1 MPHRCQTVVDARRL
15 EGRRA
20 NLTAFIVCLGCV
32 VVLLDVS
39 IVNVALQ
46 RISDGLGGRVSD
58 LQWIVD
64 AYTLA
69 FASFLLTGGTAGDR
83 YGNNQVFGAGIVL
96 FTLAS
101 VFCGSANTLSMLIV
115 ARVIQ
120 GIGAALIIPCSLTL
134 LNHAFDDA
142 AQRAKAFGWWAGSGG
157 VAVAAGPLIGGLLV
171 HLFGWRS
178 IFFVNLPIGMV
189 ALLLTIRCI
198 QEEQPLP
205 GRRIDLAGQIV
216 SLLALAALTTVLIE
230 GTNWGW
236 LSPPITGLS
245 VACLLLSF
253 LFVLLEARQSD
264 PMLPLTLFRS
274 PQFSVATSLG
284 LLLSFPFY
292 GLIFTLSLYFQQ
304 VSHYTPMQTGLAFL
318 PVTGLLTV
326 MNVYAGRLA
335 AKRGVRFPIVAGLV
349 IGGAGFF
356 WLALAVHAGA
366 GYTIILLPLLSIGA
380 GVPLILPPVTT
391 VVLASVDRPQ
401 VGLASA
407 TLNAG
412 RQVGAAAGVAVLGSL
427 VSAGH
432 DFVDGFRLAM
442 ILSGVIYIIG
452 AVLAIRFIPGKTK
465 PMPED
470 EGKGEMRYGAKS
482 GRQIKQC

>member
-1 MPHRCQTVVDARRL
+1 MSDSCETVVDANGL
-15 EGRRA
+15 ESSRA

-46 RISDGLGGRVSD
+46 RISNGLGGRVSD

-83 YGNNQVFGAGIVL
+83 YGNKQVFAAGFVL
-96 FTLAS
+96 FTVAS
-101 VFCGSANTLSMLIV
+101 VLCGTANTLAVLNI
-115 ARVIQ
+115 ARAIQ

-142 AQRAKAFGWWAGSGG
+142 AQRAKAFGWWAGSDG
-157 VAVAAGPLIGGLLV
+157 VAVAGGPLIGGLLV
-171 HLFGWRS
+171 NWFGWRS
-178 IFFVNLPIGMV
+178 IFFVNLPIGIV
-189 ALLLTIRCI
+189 ALLLTIRYI
-198 QEEQPLP
+198 REEKPLP
-205 GRRIDLAGQIV
+205 GRRIDLGGQLI
-216 SLLALAALTTVLIE
+216 SLFALAALTTVLIE

-236 LSPPITGLS
+236 LSLPIISLS
-245 VACLLLSF
+245 LAFALLSL
-253 LFVLLEARQSD
+253 LFVWIEARQAD

-304 VSHYTPMQTGLAFL
+304 VCHYTPMQTGLAFL

-356 WLALAVHAGA
+356 WLAFAAHSGA
-366 GYTIILLPLLSIGA
+366 SYTVILLPLLSIGA
-380 GVPLILPPVTT
+380 GVPLILPLVTS

-427 VSAGH
+427 VSSSS
-432 DFVDGFRLAM
+432 DFVAGFRVALVV
-442 ILSGVIYIIG
+442 SGVIYIFG
-452 AVLAIRFIPGKTK
+452 TFLAV
-465 PMPED
+465 
-470 EGKGEMRYGAKS
+470 RYLGPHS
-482 GRQIKQC
+482 RLRLE

>member
-1 MPHRCQTVVDARRL
+1 MSDSCPSLIGARRL
-15 EGRRA
+15 ESGRR

-83 YGNNQVFGAGIVL
+83 YGNKQVFGAGFVL
-96 FTLAS
+96 FTIAS
-101 VFCGSANTLSMLIV
+101 VFCGTANNLPILIT
-115 ARVIQ
+115 ARVVQ

-134 LNHAFDDA
+134 LNHAFDDPIE
-142 AQRAKAFGWWAGSGG
+142 RAKAFGWWAGSGG

-171 HLFGWRS
+171 NVFGWRS
-178 IFFVNLPIGMV
+178 IFFVNLPIGLV
-189 ALLLTIRCI
+189 ALLLTIRYI
-198 QEEQPLP
+198 QEEKPSFS
-205 GRRIDLAGQIV
+205 GRIDLPGQIV
-216 SLLALAALTTVLIE
+216 SLFALATLITVLIE

-236 LSPPITGLS
+236 LSLPILGLGVAFFLLS
-245 VACLLLSF
+245 V
-253 LFVLLEARQSD
+253 LFVLIEVRQSD
-264 PMLPLTLFRS
+264 PMLPLRLFRS
-274 PQFSVATSLG
+274 SQFSVATSLG

-304 VSHYTPMQTGLAFL
+304 VCHYTPMQTGLAFL

-335 AKRGVRFPIVAGLV
+335 AKRGMRFPIVAGLV
-349 IGGAGFF
+349 IGGVGFF
-356 WLALAVHAGA
+356 WLAFTAQAGA
-366 GYTIILLPLLSIGA
+366 GYTTILLPLLSIGA
-380 GVPLILPPVTT
+380 GVPLILPPVAAL
-391 VVLASVDRPQ
+391 VLASVERSQ

-432 DFVDGFRLAM
+432 NFVAGFRLAM
-442 ILSGVIYIIG
+442 FVSGVIYIIG
-452 AVLAIRFIPGKTK
+452 TFLAVRFLPGRGDQRSASTNTV
-465 PMPED
+465 P
-470 EGKGEMRYGAKS
+470 AK
-482 GRQIKQC
+482 ID

>member
-1 MPHRCQTVVDARRL
+1 MSDSCQSLIDARRF
-15 EGRRA
+15 ESGRR

-83 YGNNQVFGAGIVL
+83 YGNKQVFGAGFVL

-101 VFCGSANTLSMLIV
+101 VFCGTANNLPILIT

-134 LNHAFDDA
+134 LNHAFDDPI
-142 AQRAKAFGWWAGSGG
+142 QRAKAFGWWAGSGG

-171 HLFGWRS
+171 NMFGWRS
-178 IFFVNLPIGMV
+178 IFFVNLPIGIV
-189 ALLLTIRCI
+189 ALLLTIRYI
-198 QEEQPLP
+198 REEKPLF

-216 SLLALAALTTVLIE
+216 SLFALATLITVLIE

-236 LSPPITGLS
+236 LSLPIIGLS
-245 VACLLLSF
+245 VAFFLLSL
-253 LFVLLEARQSD
+253 LFILIEVRQPD

-274 PQFSVATSLG
+274 SQFSVATSLG

-304 VSHYTPMQTGLAFL
+304 VCHYTPMQTGFAFL

-326 MNVYAGRLA
+326 MNVYAGLLA
-335 AKRGVRFPIVAGLV
+335 AKRGTRFPIVVGLA
-349 IGGAGFF
+349 IGGVGFF
-356 WLALAVHAGA
+356 WLAFTAQAGA
-366 GYTIILLPLLSIGA
+366 GYVIILLPLLCIGA
-380 GVPLILPPVTT
+380 GVPLILPPVAAL
-391 VVLASVDRPQ
+391 VLASVERSQ

-432 DFVDGFRLAM
+432 NFVAGFRLAM
-442 ILSGVIYIIG
+442 LVSGVIYVIG
-452 AVLAIRFIPGKTK
+452 TFLAVRFLPG
-465 PMPED
+465 
-470 EGKGEMRYGAKS
+470 GADRRSASSNTVPAK
-482 GRQIKQC
+482 ID

>member
-1 MPHRCQTVVDARRL
+1 MSDSCPTVIDGSRL
-15 EGRRA
+15 ESGRQ

-46 RISDGLGGRVSD
+46 RISDGLGGRLSD

-64 AYTLA
+64 SYTLA

-83 YGNNQVFGAGIVL
+83 YGNKQVFAAGFVL

-101 VFCGSANTLSMLIV
+101 VFCGTANNLPILIT

-134 LNHAFDDA
+134 LNHAFDDPIG
-142 AQRAKAFGWWAGSGG
+142 RAKAFGWWAGSGG
-157 VAVAAGPLIGGLLV
+157 VSVAAGPLIGGLLV
-171 HLFGWRS
+171 NMFGWRS
-178 IFFVNLPIGMV
+178 IFFVNLPIGIV
-189 ALLLTIRCI
+189 ALLLTLRCI
-198 QEEQPLP
+198 REEKPLYD
-205 GRRIDLAGQIV
+205 RRIDLAGQIV
-216 SLLALAALTTVLIE
+216 SLFALATLITVLIE

-236 LSPPITGLS
+236 LSLPIIGLS
-245 VACLLLSF
+245 TAFCLLSL
-253 LFVLLEARQSD
+253 LFVLIEARQPD

-274 PQFSVATSLG
+274 SQFSVATSLG

-304 VSHYTPMQTGLAFL
+304 VCHYTPMQTGLAFL

-335 AKRGVRFPIVAGLV
+335 AKRGMRFPIVAGLA
-349 IGGAGFF
+349 IGGVGFF
-356 WLALAVHAGA
+356 WLAFAARAGA
-366 GYTIILLPLLSIGA
+366 GYAIILLPLLSIGA
-380 GVPLILPPVTT
+380 GVPLILPPVASL
-391 VVLASVDRPQ
+391 VLASVERSQ

-432 DFVDGFRLAM
+432 NFVAGFRIAM
-442 ILSGVIYIIG
+442 LVSGVIYIIG
-452 AVLAIRFIPGKTK
+452 TFLAVRFLPGGVDPGSASSNTVS
-465 PMPED
+465 
-470 EGKGEMRYGAKS
+470 AK
-482 GRQIKQC
+482 ID

>member
-1 MPHRCQTVVDARRL
+1 MSHSCETVVDARRL
-15 EGRRA
+15 EGSSP
-20 NLTAFIVCLGCV
+20 NSTAFIVCLGCV

-69 FASFLLTGGTAGDR
+69 SASFLLTGGTAGDR
-83 YGNNQVFGAGIVL
+83 YGNKQVFSVGFVL

-101 VFCGSANTLSMLIV
+101 VFCGTASSLPALIT

-134 LNHAFDDA
+134 LNHAFDDP

-157 VAVAAGPLIGGLLV
+157 VSVAAGPLIGGLLV
-171 HLFGWRS
+171 NMFGWRS
-178 IFFVNLPIGMV
+178 IFFVNLPIGLV
-189 ALLLTIRCI
+189 ALLLTIRYI
-198 QEEQPLP
+198 REEKPLP
-205 GRRIDLAGQIV
+205 GRKIDLEGQIV
-216 SLLALAALTTVLIE
+216 GLFAFAALITVLIE

-236 LSPPITGLS
+236 LSSPIIGLS
-245 VACLLLSF
+245 FAFFLLSL
-253 LFVLLEARQSD
+253 LFVWIEARQSH
-264 PMLPLTLFRS
+264 PMLPLTLFLS
-274 PQFSVATSLG
+274 PEFSVATSLG
-284 LLLSFPFY
+284 LLLSFPFN

-304 VSHYTPMQTGLAFL
+304 VCHYTPMQTGLAFL

-326 MNVYAGRLA
+326 MNVYAGQLA
-335 AKRGVRFPIVAGLV
+335 AKRGVRFPIVAGLF
-349 IGGAGFF
+349 IGGVGFF
-356 WLALAVHAGA
+356 WLAFAAHAGA
-366 GYTIILLPLLSIGA
+366 SHAIILLPLLSIGA
-380 GVPLILPPVTT
+380 GVPLILPPVTSI
-391 VVLASVDRPQ
+391 VLASVDRSQ

-412 RQVGAAAGVAVLGSL
+412 RHVGAAAGVAVLGSL

-432 DFVDGFRLAM
+432 NFVAGFRVAM
-442 ILSGVIYIIG
+442 IVSGVICIIG
-452 AVLAIRFIPGKTK
+452 TFLAVRFLPR
-465 PMPED
+465 EN
-470 EGKGEMRYGAKS
+470 EAR
-482 GRQIKQC
+482 RL

>member
-1 MPHRCQTVVDARRL
+1 MSESCETVLNTRGL
-15 EGRRA
+15 EDSRP

-46 RISDGLGGRVSD
+46 RISDGLGGRFSD

-83 YGNNQVFGAGIVL
+83 YGNKQVFSVGFVL

-101 VFCGSANTLSMLIV
+101 IFCGAANGLPALIT

-134 LNHAFDDA
+134 LNHAFDDP

-157 VAVAAGPLIGGLLV
+157 VSVAAGPLIGGLLV
-171 HLFGWRS
+171 NIFGWRS
-178 IFFVNLPIGMV
+178 IFFVNLPIGIV
-189 ALLLTIRCI
+189 ALLLTIRYI
-198 QEEQPLP
+198 REEKPLP
-205 GRRIDLAGQIV
+205 GRRIDLGGQIV

-236 LSPPITGLS
+236 LSSPIIGLS
-245 VACLLLSF
+245 LGFFLLSL
-253 LFVLLEARQSD
+253 LFVLIEARQSD

-304 VSHYTPMQTGLAFL
+304 VCHYTPMQTGLAFL

-356 WLALAVHAGA
+356 WLAFAADAGA
-366 GYTIILLPLLSIGA
+366 SYAMILLPLLSIGA
-380 GVPLILPPVTT
+380 GVPLILPPVTS

-432 DFVDGFRLAM
+432 NFVAGFRVAM
-442 ILSGVIYIIG
+442 IVSGAIYIIG
-452 AVLAIRFIPGKTK
+452 TFLAVRFLPENGKID
-465 PMPED
+465 P
-470 EGKGEMRYGAKS
+470 
-482 GRQIKQC
+482 

>member
-1 MPHRCQTVVDARRL
+1 MSDSCPTVIDGSRL
-15 EGRRA
+15 ESGRQ

-46 RISDGLGGRVSD
+46 RISDGLGGRLSD

-64 AYTLA
+64 SYTLA

-83 YGNNQVFGAGIVL
+83 YGNKQVFAAGFVL

-101 VFCGSANTLSMLIV
+101 VFCGTANNLPILIT

-134 LNHAFDDA
+134 LNHAFDDPIG
-142 AQRAKAFGWWAGSGG
+142 RAKAFGWWAGSGG
-157 VAVAAGPLIGGLLV
+157 VSVAAGPLIGGLLV
-171 HLFGWRS
+171 NMFGWRS
-178 IFFVNLPIGMV
+178 IFFVNLPIGIV
-189 ALLLTIRCI
+189 ALLLTLRYIR
-198 QEEQPLP
+198 EEKPLY

-216 SLLALAALTTVLIE
+216 SLFALATLITVLIE
-230 GTNWGW
+230 GTNWRW
-236 LSPPITGLS
+236 LSFPIIGLS
-245 VACLLLSF
+245 TAFFLLSL
-253 LFVLLEARQSD
+253 LFVLIEARQPD

-274 PQFSVATSLG
+274 SQFSVATSLG

-304 VSHYTPMQTGLAFL
+304 VCHYTPMQTGLAFL

-335 AKRGVRFPIVAGLV
+335 AKRGMRFPIVAGLA
-349 IGGAGFF
+349 IGGVGFF
-356 WLALAVHAGA
+356 WLAFAARAGA
-366 GYTIILLPLLSIGA
+366 GYAIILLPLLSIGA
-380 GVPLILPPVTT
+380 GVPLILPPVASL
-391 VVLASVDRPQ
+391 VLASVERSQ

-432 DFVDGFRLAM
+432 NFVAGFRIAM
-442 ILSGVIYIIG
+442 LVSGVIYIIG
-452 AVLAIRFIPGKTK
+452 TFLAVRFLPGGVDQSSASSNTVS
-465 PMPED
+465 
-470 EGKGEMRYGAKS
+470 AK
-482 GRQIKQC
+482 ID